1 MRSKAKRKKSIV
13 FLIIVLHIIGIGFVK
28 RLFLSKKPTD
38 KVVLAQKRSHEKT
51 TVKSDRVKREDLDF
65 ILSYVGN
72 IKAKDEVFIFS
83 KVGGKLSSYAAI
95 EGEPVEK
102 GQLIA
107 LIDRDETGLKYELA
121 KVSSPIYGVVGKVF
135 LDKGEN
141 ILAQSTA
148 VAMVVDMREAVVRI
162 DIPEQDIPYVSKGC
176 PAALKLDSYPEE
188 VFEGEVSKVS
198 EVLDAATRTLNI
210 EITIANPDNKLK
222 SGMFSRIDILAGKR
236 QGVLALPQDA
246 LSKEDSSYYAFVV
259 EGDKARKVKVKVGI
273 SNDKVEIVE
282 GLEENQKVI
291 VFGQQGLRDGALVK
305 VIE

>member
-1 MRSKAKRKKSIV
+1 MKIKKAVI
-13 FLIIVLHIIGIGFVK
+13 FLIIAHIVGIFFLKRIFFSKPENKEPHPKGRGIAAIEAVTVRAVL
-28 RLFLSKKPTD
+28 L
-38 KVVLAQKRSHEKT
+38 
-51 TVKSDRVKREDLDF
+51 KREDLNLVF
-65 ILSYVGN
+65 SYVGN
-72 IKAKDEVFIFS
+72 IKARDEAKVYSKVNGKLDSYTLSEGDRVEKDET
-83 KVGGKLSSYAAI
+83 LAL
-95 EGEPVEK
+95 VE
-102 GQLIA
+102 
-107 LIDRDETGLKYELA
+107 RDETGLKYELA
-121 KVSSPIYGVVGKVF
+121 QVSSPIYGVVGKVF

-148 VAMVVDMREAVVRI
+148 VAMVVDMREAVVKI

-176 PAALKLDSYPEE
+176 PATLKLDSYPEE

-198 EVLDAATRTLNI
+198 EVLDAATHTLNI

-273 SNDKVEIVE
+273 SNDKVEIVK